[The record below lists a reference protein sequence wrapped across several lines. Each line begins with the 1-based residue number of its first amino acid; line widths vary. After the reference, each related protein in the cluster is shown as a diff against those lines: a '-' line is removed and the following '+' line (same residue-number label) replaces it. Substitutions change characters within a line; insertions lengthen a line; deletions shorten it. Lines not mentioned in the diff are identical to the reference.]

1 MDFTK
6 KIPQRYTGPGLVD
19 IQLNGYA
26 GVSFNDQANMFSAD
40 DLHKVR
46 KALARRGVVATLPTF
61 ITDDFEH
68 ILQRCKLYAK
78 HLDQDLDLGRT
89 FPKLHIEGPMI
100 SPVEGSRGAHPVE
113 YCQIPADSPDFLDRL
128 LEASGNRIGIITV
141 APELPGA
148 IDLIRRG
155 TAARVTMAIGH
166 CNPSNDD
173 IAAAIDAGAK
183 MCTHLGNGSH
193 QILPRLNN
201 YIQMQLTADELFAS
215 FIPDGHHIP
224 FFTLKNFL
232 RAKTTDRSV
241 LTTDAI
247 SAAEM
252 GPGRYRLGNNA
263 EVEVLEN
270 GFCQIPGQQNLAG
283 SALTLDM
290 GIINVVK
297 YCDVDWE
304 TALTMAS
311 TLPAQ
316 LVGIEIPQEVTVE
329 ISDKGFKNIAD

>member
-6 KIPQRYTGPGLVD
+6 KIPQRYTGAGLVD

-46 KALARRGVVATLPTF
+46 QVMARRGVVAALPTF

-68 ILQRCKLYAK
+68 ILQRCRLYAK
-78 HLDQDLDLGRT
+78 HLDQDPDLVRT

-100 SPVEGSRGAHPVE
+100 SPLEGSRGAHPREHCLVP
-113 YCQIPADSPDFLDRL
+113 IDFPDFLDRL
-128 LEASGNRIGIITV
+128 LDASGSRIGIITV
-141 APELPGA
+141 APELLGA

-155 TAARVTMAIGH
+155 TDAGITMAIGH
-166 CNPSNDD
+166 CNPSDED
-173 IAAAIDAGAK
+173 ITDAIDAGAK
-183 MCTHLGNGSH
+183 MCTHLGNGS
-193 QILPRLNN
+193 QQMLPRLNN
-201 YIQMQLTADELFAS
+201 YIQMQLAADELFAS

-241 LTTDAI
+241 LVTDAI

-252 GPGRYRLGNNA
+252 PPGLYSLGNNS
-263 EVEVLEN
+263 EVEVFEN
-270 GFCQIPGQQNLAG
+270 GLCQIPGQDNLAG

-297 YCDVDWE
+297 YCDIDWK
-304 TALTMAS
+304 TAWTMAS
-311 TLPAQ
+311 TGPAH
-316 LVGIEIPQEVTVE
+316 LVGIEIPEEVTVE
-329 ISDKGFKNIAD
+329 ISDNGFTNVAD